1 MVYGTDS
8 QGDYVT
14 GLDYKP
20 EKYLHSSTQCRC
32 DYSNHRNDLSLYEFK
47 NAYSNYV
54 AEYCNLFTV
63 IDTQTVYCKSE
74 NGYEWTEERVY
85 YLPL

>member
-1 MVYGTDS
+1 MVYATDS

-20 EKYLHSSTQCRC
+20 NLYLHSSEQHRA
-32 DYSNHRNDLSLYEFK
+32 DYKGYHDSEIFEK
-47 NAYSNYV
+47 MPPFAV
-54 AEYCNLFTV
+54 APYCNLFTV